1 MTLFLCMTIILGY
14 IYEDSDSLLV
24 ENDTLTI
31 CGNHQYLCKV
41 HLKNHG
47 ALLVRA
53 ATGAPDSTGWL
64 VLNAPLIVITD
75 SSSVNGSERG
85 YRGAYMNSHP
95 WGYGPGGGGAGG
107 VSGGGGGGG
116 AYGGNGGDGGDYS
129 GGYGGTAYG
138 DPSDTIIEM
147 GSGGGAGRLSA
158 VDGAGGNGGS
168 AVSLCGALVELDYS
182 SITVDGQVGYDGSV
196 EAGGGGAG
204 GGILIWADTVDILDC
219 TMSANGA
226 NGGNT
231 MGFGGGGGA
240 GGGRIKILYA
250 SLLDTTGLVLS
261 TQKGLGGIADMGTPG
276 DSGAVGT
283 TYVGQYTGLSELY
296 ITSPST
302 ISIQPNPVREVVR
315 ITVAQTPRELF
326 IYDATGR
333 CVKTLLLNKKTES
346 INLSDLGSG
355 VYFLRSES
363 SAEPI
368 RKIILIQ

>member
-1 MTLFLCMTIILGY
+1 
-14 IYEDSDSLLV
+14 LLV

-47 ALLVRA
+47 ELFVRA

-116 AYGGNGGDGGDYS
+116 AYGGNGGDGGDYY
-129 GGYGGTAYG
+129 GGYGGIAYG

-158 VDGAGGNGGS
+158 VDGAGGSGGS
-168 AVSLCGALVELDYS
+168 AVTLRGALVQLDSS
-182 SITVDGQVGYDGSV
+182 SIMANGQIGYDGSV

-204 GGILIWADTVDILDC
+204 GGILIWADTIDIFDC
-219 TMSANGA
+219 SMSANGA

-261 TQKGLGGIADMGTPG
+261 TQKGLGGIADTSMGTNG

-283 TYVGQYTGLSELY
+283 VYVGQYTGLSELC
-296 ITSPST
+296 ITSPSI
-302 ISIQPNPVREVVR
+302 ISIQPNPIRKVVR
-315 ITVAQTPRELF
+315 ITIEKAPKELR

-333 CVKTLLLNKKTES
+333 CVKTLSLNEKTES
-346 INLSDLGSG
+346 VNLGDLGSG
-355 VYFLRSES
+355 VYFLQSQS

-368 RKIILIQ
+368 KKVILIQ